1 MSKVC
6 FTGTCESGQLPKAPT
21 GIRGLDEITQGGLP
35 RGRPTLVAGGAG
47 SGKTMLAMEFLAR
60 GAAEFGEPGV
70 FLAFEETR
78 DDLVQNFRSIG
89 LDLEALV
96 EQKMLVIDYLHLDQ
110 HEIHEAGDFDLEG
123 LFFRLGLA
131 VDAVGARRVAIDTI
145 EILFSAFENHAVIRS
160 ELQRLFRW
168 LKERQLSAVV
178 TGERGENTITRYGL
192 EEYVADCVILLDTRV
207 QDEVTT
213 RRLRIVK
220 YRGSTHGM
228 DEYPFLIDP
237 DGFSVLPISSATL
250 EQEASDERVSTGIDR
265 LDGMLGGG
273 GVFRGSSVLVSGT
286 AGMGKST
293 IAAHIADAA
302 CRRGERVL
310 YFAFEES
317 QAQIARNMR
326 SVGLDLQRWA
336 DRGLLAFHAARPTM
350 CGLEVHLV
358 NVHRAVEAFCP
369 DLVVIDPLSNLITI
383 GEQKQVRSML
393 TRLIDFLK
401 SRRITGVF
409 TDLTAADLNLEKTE
423 VGVSSLMD
431 TWILLRNLEHNGE
444 RNRGLYVIKSRGMA
458 HSNQIREFVITND
471 GVRLLDVYTGPGGV
485 LTGASRLAQEARD
498 RGEELVRQQET
509 EAHRRALDRKRR
521 ALEAQI
527 ALLTAEFEEAEEEV
541 LLRSRQDAL
550 REEAAVEERRTTAL
564 RRHADATEDA

>member
-317 QAQIARNMR
+317 QAQIVRNMR
-326 SVGLDLQRWA
+326 SVGLDLQRWT

-485 LTGASRLAQEARD
+485 LTGASRLAQENRD
-498 RGEELVRQQET
+498 RAEELVRQQET

-550 REEAAVEERRTTAL
+550 REEAAVEERRSTAL

>member
-1 MSKVC
+1 MSEVNFFEMC
-6 FTGTCESGQLPKAPT
+6 GPGQLQKVPT
-21 GIRGLDEITQGGLP
+21 GIQGLDEITGGGFP

-70 FLAFEETR
+70 FLAFEESKE
-78 DDLVQNFRSIG
+78 DLVQNFRSIG

-96 EQKMLVIDYLHLDQ
+96 AEKLLIIDYLRLDQ

-131 VDAVGARRVAIDTI
+131 VDAVGAKRVAIDTI
-145 EILFSAFENHAVIRS
+145 EILFSAFENHAVIRA

-168 LKERQLSAVV
+168 LKNRNLSAVV

-207 QDEVTT
+207 QHEFTT

-220 YRGSTHGM
+220 YRGSIHAL
-228 DEYPFLIDP
+228 DEFPFLIDT
-237 DGFSVLPISSATL
+237 DGFSVLPITSAAL
-250 EQEASDERVSTGIDR
+250 EQAASDERVSTGIPR
-265 LDGMLGGG
+265 LDVMLGGE

-293 IAAHIADAA
+293 VTAHFVDAA

-317 QAQIARNMR
+317 EAQIVRNMR
-326 SVGLDLQRWA
+326 SVGLDLDRWVR
-336 DRGLLAFHAARPTM
+336 DCLLAFHAARPTM
-350 CGLEVHLV
+350 CGLELHLV
-358 NVHRAVEAFCP
+358 NIHKVVRAFKP
-369 DLVVIDPLSNLITI
+369 SMVVIDPLSNLITI
-383 GEQKQVRSML
+383 GQQQQVRSML

-401 SRRITGVF
+401 SEGVTAVF
-409 TDLTAADLNLEKTE
+409 TDLTPAEINLEKTE
-423 VGVSSLMD
+423 VGISSLMD
-431 TWILLRNLEHNGE
+431 TWLLLRNLELNGE

-458 HSNQIREFVITND
+458 HSNQIREFVITD
-471 GVRLLDVYTGPGGV
+471 SGIELVDVYTGPGGV
-485 LTGASRLAQEARD
+485 LTGASRIAQETRD
-498 RGEELVRQQET
+498 RAEEILRRQAVEVR
-509 EAHRRALDRKRR
+509 RRTLDRKRR
-521 ALEAQI
+521 SLEAQI
-527 ALLTAEFEEAEEEV
+527 ALLTAEYEEAEDEAMHLLQQEE
-541 LLRSRQDAL
+541 LL
-550 REEAAVEERRTTAL
+550 EEARVSSTREQARR
-564 RRHADATEDA
+564 RKADPLGDV